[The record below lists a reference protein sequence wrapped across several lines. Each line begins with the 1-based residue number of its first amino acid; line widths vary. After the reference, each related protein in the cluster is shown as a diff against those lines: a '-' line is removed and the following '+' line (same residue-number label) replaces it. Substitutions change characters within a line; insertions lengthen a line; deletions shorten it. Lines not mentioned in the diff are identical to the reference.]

1 MDAIPHLYNIYLFM
15 GITKDLNKLTHCL
28 FGRIPKKRLKKIK
41 EKIRASFRRFC
52 KGKKSMERSFMVKN
66 KGTLIKNIVLKFL
79 KEKGYP
85 ESKQELKNL
94 KLNLKV

>member
-1 MDAIPHLYNIYLFM
+1 M
-15 GITKDLNKLTHCL
+15 GITKDLNKLTHYL
-28 FGRIPKKRLKKIK
+28 FGRIPKKRFKIIK

-52 KGKKSMERSFMVKN
+52 KSKKTMERSFMVKN